1 MTSPSRQGLH
11 GSELAGNFAGN
22 VVTEFVGTFFL
33 VITITSVAAELGVL
47 LYHAGLSAG
56 ATTVVTVAIVA
67 LAARLV
73 LAALINAGGH
83 ISGAHYNPAV
93 TVALWS
99 NGEFSWQGLFSH
111 IPAQF
116 AGGFAAS
123 YALKWFGPASL
134 LSTGK
139 LGAVIPDAKLNLY
152 GILAVEAVGTF
163 LLQYIISGVA
173 TDDRAESAAAG
184 DSIGNALGA
193 AILIGGLC
201 GTGGS
206 FNPVRTLTPMVAYGH
221 FTSYWWAYVI
231 AEFGGALLAATLYK
245 WGPKKTAPLSTP

>member
-1 MTSPSRQGLH
+1 MTSPSRKGLH

-22 VVTEFVGTFFL
+22 AVTEFVGTFFL
-33 VITITSVAAELGVL
+33 VLTITAIAAECGVL
-47 LYHAGLSAG
+47 LLHAGLSSG
-56 ATTVVTVAIVA
+56 LTTVITVVVVA
-67 LAARLV
+67 FAARMT

-93 TVALWS
+93 TLALWV
-99 NGEFSWQGLFSH
+99 NREFPWQGLLSH

-123 YALKWFGPASL
+123 YALKWFGPATL
-134 LSTGK
+134 LTTGK
-139 LGAVIPDAKLNLY
+139 LGAVIPIASLSVY

-173 TDDRAESAAAG
+173 TDDRAASAAAG

-206 FNPVRTLTPMVAYGH
+206 FNPVRTIAPMVADGH
-221 FTSYWWAYVI
+221 ASTYWWAYLI
-231 AEFGGALLAATLYK
+231 AEFGGAWLAATIYK
-245 WGPKKTAPLSTP
+245 WGPKKAAPLSTP